1 MKIGETLFYITFF
14 FQEYIRLLASF
25 AAFFFFFFLE
35 IRRWLKKTMVILL
48 SMES

>member
-25 AAFFFFFFLE
+25 AAFFFFFLE

>member
-25 AAFFFFFFLE
+25 AAFFFFE